1 MTSDSLK
8 IHRLL
13 ADYADSID
21 RKNWIKYRDLFTQDA
36 FIDYTAA
43 GGKKGNVDEV
53 AKWMEKVFNIMDSQH
68 LISNIQVNFLS
79 TQEKATVRAAFNN
92 PCTVKYL
99 PFLQPF
105 FTTVGWYIVDV
116 KRTMHDQ
123 EPGRGTWRIEHL
135 QEEILF
141 NSVQVAVPVIL
152 TIIIGVVYTICRW
165 WCMESGSDLRMHRD

>member
-1 MTSDSLK
+1 MVVNIANSGSNVVAPKQFVQQL
-8 IHRLL
+8 
-13 ADYADSID
+13 Y
-21 RKNWIKYRDLFTQDA
+21 DLMA
-36 FIDYTAA
+36 GVSHARRTA
-43 GGKKGNVDEV
+43 K
-53 AKWMEKVFNIMDSQH
+53 
-68 LISNIQVNFLS
+68 
-79 TQEKATVRAAFNN
+79 
-92 PCTVKYL
+92 
-99 PFLQPF
+99 
-105 FTTVGWYIVDV
+105 VGWYIVDV